1 MKRITGTV
9 TVERLFG
16 DSLDNIIEELEQC
29 DEKVIYDIRIG
40 AQGTVRT

>member
-1 MKRITGTV
+1 MAGQ
-9 TVERLFG
+9 LFK
-16 DSLDNIIEELEQC
+16 DIHDNIIEELEQC